1 MTSIPFD
8 ILAGLLLSA
17 ALGFIGQGL
26 RAAAGVKKRAD
37 EAAEQG
43 KPFGETLD
51 MRSLYFSLFI
61 GALSGMVAFLG
72 LRYGTDAGVDFNSGT
87 VILGLISAG
96 YSGADFIEAF
106 AKRYMPK

>member
-1 MTSIPFD
+1 MTSIPLD
-8 ILAGLLLSA
+8 ILAGLVLSA
-17 ALGFIGQGL
+17 ALGFIGQGV

-43 KPFGETLD
+43 KAFGETLD
-51 MRSLYFSLFI
+51 KPALYFSLFI
-61 GALSGMVAFLG
+61 GALSGMLAFLG
-72 LRYGTDAGVDFNSGT
+72 LQYGTDAGVDFKNGT
-87 VILGLISAG
+87 AILGLISAG